1 MFAFHTVRARLRA
14 VAFLGAAGIF
24 AVAVAGQFSLRLA
37 SSATEDLVSNN
48 SAQRF
53 QVDSDM
59 MHDAMRGDVLESLFA
74 AQRGDSAAVKAS
86 QDALREHAARFM
98 ASLNSA
104 DQLLVGTPIASFERI
119 LATGDDAKVFN
130 GFCGAESG
138 WVPVSA
144 IAPSLLISDLEVE
157 RKAKGH
163 ERAPL
168 LAPPPLSDAKATKGG
183 AK

>member
-1 MFAFHTVRARLRA
+1 MSVLELRDLSVTYRATPARRA
-14 VAFLGAAGIF
+14 SGAGGRG
-24 AVAVAGQFSLRLA
+24 VAVPAVRG
-37 SSATEDLVSNN
+37 
-48 SAQRF
+48 
-53 QVDSDM
+53 VD
-59 MHDAMRGDVLESLFA
+59 
-74 AQRGDSAAVKAS
+74 
-86 QDALREHAARFM
+86 
-98 ASLNSA
+98 
-104 DQLLVGTPIASFERI
+104 LVGTPIASFERI